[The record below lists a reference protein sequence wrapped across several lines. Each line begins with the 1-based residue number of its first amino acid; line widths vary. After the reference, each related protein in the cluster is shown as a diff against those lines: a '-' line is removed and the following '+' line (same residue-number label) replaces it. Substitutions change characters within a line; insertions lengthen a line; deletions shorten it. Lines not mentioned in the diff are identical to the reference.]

1 MAMGPVGRLPERV
14 VNQPQKR
21 HDLDLWLRYW
31 DNGPIPGQRK
41 GGHSMR
47 CQQKQCCC
55 SSQEEQW
62 AGGRCPAAGFF

>member
-21 HDLDLWLRYW
+21 HDPDLWLRYW
-31 DNGPIPGQRK
+31 DNGPISGQRK
-41 GGHSMR
+41 GGHSMK

-55 SSQEEQW
+55 SS
-62 AGGRCPAAGFF
+62 